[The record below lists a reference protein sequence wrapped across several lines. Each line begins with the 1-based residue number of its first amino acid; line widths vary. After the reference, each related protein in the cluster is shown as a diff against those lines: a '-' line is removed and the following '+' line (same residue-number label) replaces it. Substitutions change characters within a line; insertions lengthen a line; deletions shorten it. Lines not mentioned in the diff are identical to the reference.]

1 MSVQAEL
8 RKLIRDTLLAD
19 ASVTALVNGVWDR
32 APDEAE
38 RFAAPKLAYI
48 RFGPSDGVDA
58 GAECIDGE
66 EITIQLDCWS
76 RSVGAIGCSR
86 IVDAVRK
93 ALHDKDLQLSAN
105 ALVEMQVT
113 LWRIMDDPDG
123 LTTHGVV
130 QVTALVEEPE

>member
-1 MSVQAEL
+1 
-8 RKLIRDTLLAD
+8 
-19 ASVTALVNGVWDR
+19 
-32 APDEAE
+32 
-38 RFAAPKLAYI
+38 
-48 RFGPSDGVDA
+48 VDA

-76 RSVGAIGCSR
+76 RSVGAIGCTR

-93 ALHDKDLQLSAN
+93 ALHDKDLQLSDN

-130 QVTALVEEPE
+130 QVTSLVEEPD